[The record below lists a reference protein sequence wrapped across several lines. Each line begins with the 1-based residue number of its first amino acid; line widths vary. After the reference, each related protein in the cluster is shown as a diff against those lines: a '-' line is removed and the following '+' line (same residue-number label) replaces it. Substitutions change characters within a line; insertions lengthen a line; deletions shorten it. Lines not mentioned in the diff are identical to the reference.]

1 LAGRQA
7 FDARR
12 RSRAGGGEAGSLG
25 DLAAGIA
32 RAQLD
37 RDGDLART
45 LLARADRLA
54 ALGTLAAGIAHEI
67 RNPLVSVRTFIELL
81 PERLDDEEF
90 RTQFRELALSEIE
103 RICDLLNDLLAFAR
117 PLPADADPSDP
128 CALVAQTVRLLEPE
142 ARKRGVSL
150 AVSYTADVPP
160 VAIEAGRLK
169 QVLMNLVLNALD
181 ATSHRGTVDIAA
193 SAADD
198 GAWSRLEVR
207 DSGPGIAPH
216 ILPRL
221 FEPFV
226 TDKESGSGL
235 GLYVAHR
242 IVTEHG
248 GTLAVR
254 AQPGGGTA
262 FTVLLPA
269 ADTER
274 DAGAG

>member
-1 LAGRQA
+1 M
-7 FDARR
+7 
-12 RSRAGGGEAGSLG
+12 G
-25 DLAAGIA
+25 DLAAGLA
-32 RAQLD
+32 RAQQD
-37 RDGDLART
+37 RDGDYART

-81 PERLDDEEF
+81 PERLEDEEF

-103 RICDLLNDLLAFAR
+103 RICELLNDLLSFAR
-117 PLPADADPSDP
+117 PFPADADPSDP
-128 CALVAQTVRLLEPE
+128 RELVAQTVRLLEPE
-142 ARKRGVSL
+142 ARKRGASLVVSC
-150 AVSYTADVPP
+150 TGDVPS
-160 VAIEAGRLK
+160 VAVEAGRLK

-193 SAADD
+193 SAAEG
-198 GAWSRLEVR
+198 GAWTRLEVR
-207 DSGPGIAPH
+207 DRGPGIAPD
-216 ILPRL
+216 ILARL
-221 FEPFV
+221 FQPFV
-226 TDKESGSGL
+226 TDKETGSGL

-248 GTLAVR
+248 GTLAVQAR
-254 AQPGGGTA
+254 RGGGTA

-269 ADTER
+269 VETES